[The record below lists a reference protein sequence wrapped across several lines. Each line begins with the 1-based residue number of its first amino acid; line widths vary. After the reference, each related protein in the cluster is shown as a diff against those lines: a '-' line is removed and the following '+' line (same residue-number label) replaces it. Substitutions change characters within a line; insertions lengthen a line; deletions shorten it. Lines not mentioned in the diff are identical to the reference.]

1 MKKYMKPS
9 CEVINIVTE
18 GTLAVSGVKT
28 HEKVGGPEQFS
39 QKKSMW
45 DSSDEILGK

>member
-18 GTLAVSGVKT
+18 GTLAVSGLGT
-28 HEKVGGPEQFS
+28 HDKVGGVDQFS
-39 QKKSMW
+39 NKRSIW
-45 DSSDEILGK
+45 DSNEAFQ